1 MIPASYYGL
10 QLGAFSSA
18 ANAQA
23 LRGRASRVTGDVHLV
38 EVTGDGRILYRV
50 VAGRYQTAAAAGRA
64 KTALA
69 AAGLDSFVKRF
80 GSSLN

>member
-1 MIPASYYGL
+1 MPRAVHG
-10 QLGAFSSA
+10 SSSTMPMFP
-18 ANAQA
+18 QVQ

-38 EVTGDGRILYRV
+38 DVTGDGRILYRV

-64 KTALA
+64 KTALT